1 MLYLFI
7 IREKSNAGQAFPAW
21 RPLAAKMPPGMSSP
35 EPPVNRL
42 EIRRPD
48 DWHLHL
54 RDGDM
59 LPAVVPASARTFGR
73 AIVMP
78 NLKPPV
84 RTVADARAYRDRILA
99 ARPEDSDFEPL
110 MTLYLTEATTPD
122 DIRAAAESDFV
133 HAVKYYPAGAT
144 TNSDSGVRDLERVY
158 PVLEAM
164 ENHGL
169 PLLMHGE
176 VTDGDIDVF
185 DREAVFIERHLEKLR
200 PRFPDLKMVLE
211 HATTSDAIDY
221 VKSAPGPIAATITVH
236 HLMFNR
242 NALFEGGLRPHHYC
256 LPLIKRER
264 HRRALIEAAISGS
277 PRFFLG
283 TDSAPHPKH
292 AKESDCG
299 CAGIYSAPA
308 AIELYAEVFE
318 AAGALNRL
326 EGFAS
331 LHGPAFYGLEPNP
344 DYLVLEKRD
353 WTMEAELAAGRESL
367 VPLRAASTI
376 GWQQAAEP

>member
-1 MLYLFI
+1 MNR
-7 IREKSNAGQAFPAW
+7 IR
-21 RPLAAKMPPGMSSP
+21 
-35 EPPVNRL
+35 
-42 EIRRPD
+42 IRRPD

-54 RDGDM
+54 RDGAM
-59 LPAVVPASARTFGR
+59 LNTVVPATARNFGR

-84 RTVADARAYRDRILA
+84 RTVADAAAYRERILA
-99 ARPEDSDFEPL
+99 ACPAGSDFEPL
-110 MTLYLTEATTPD
+110 MTLYLTETTSVD
-122 DIRAAAESDFV
+122 DIRQAAESEFV

-144 TNSDSGVRDLERVY
+144 TNSDSGVRELERVY
-158 PVLEAM
+158 PVIEAM
-164 ENHGL
+164 EKHGL

-176 VTDGDIDVF
+176 VTDSDIDVF

-200 PRFPDLKMVLE
+200 STFPGLKMVLE
-211 HATTSDAIDY
+211 HATTSDAIDF
-221 VKSAPGPIAATITVH
+221 VQSAPGPIAATITVH

-264 HRRALIEAAISGS
+264 HRQALVVAATSGNE
-277 PRFFLG
+277 RYFLG

-299 CAGIYSAPA
+299 CAGVYSAPA

-318 AAGALNRL
+318 AAGALDRL
-326 EGFAS
+326 EAFAS
-331 LHGPAFYGLEPNP
+331 LNGPAFYGLAPNE
-344 DYLVLEKRD
+344 DTIELERTP
-353 WTMEAELAAGRESL
+353 WQMERELTADDDTI
-367 VPLRAASTI
+367 VPLRAGSEI
-376 GWQQAAEP
+376 VWRRVD

>member
-1 MLYLFI
+1 M
-7 IREKSNAGQAFPAW
+7 
-21 RPLAAKMPPGMSSP
+21 
-35 EPPVNRL
+35 NRI

-54 RDGDM
+54 RDGAM
-59 LPAVVPASARTFGR
+59 LAAVVPATARTFGR

-84 RTVADARAYRDRILA
+84 RTVAEARAYRDRILA
-99 ARPEDSDFEPL
+99 TLPEDSRFEPL
-110 MTLYLTEATTPD
+110 MTLYLTETTTVD
-122 DIRAAAESDFV
+122 DIRQAAESDFV
-133 HAVKYYPAGAT
+133 HALKYYPAGAT

-164 ENHGL
+164 ERHGV

-176 VTDGDIDVF
+176 VTDSDIDVF
-185 DREAVFIERHLEKLR
+185 DREAVFIERHLQKLR
-200 PRFPDLKMVLE
+200 PRFPQLKMVLE
-211 HATTSDAIDY
+211 HATTRDAIDY
-221 VKSAPGPIAATITVH
+221 VESAPGPIAATITVH
-236 HLMFNR
+236 HLMYNR

-256 LPLIKRER
+256 LPLIKREQ
-264 HRRALIEAAISGS
+264 HRRALVAAATSGNE
-277 PRFFLG
+277 RFFLG

-318 AAGALNRL
+318 AAGALDQL
-326 EGFAS
+326 ERFAS
-331 LHGPAFYGLEPNP
+331 LNGPAFYDLEPNE
-344 DYLVLEKRD
+344 DRLVLEKSE
-353 WTMEAELAAGRESL
+353 WQMAGELAAGDETL
-367 VPLRAASTI
+367 VPLRAASPI
-376 GWQQAAEP
+376 HWRIAD

>member
-1 MLYLFI
+1 MRY
-7 IREKSNAGQAFPAW
+7 
-21 RPLAAKMPPGMSSP
+21 P

-59 LPAVVPASARTFGR
+59 LPGVVPASARTFGR

-84 RTVADARAYRDRILA
+84 RTVADASAYRERILA
-99 ARPEDSDFEPL
+99 ARPDGSDFEPL
-110 MTLYLTEATTPD
+110 MTLYLTEATTTE

-158 PVLEAM
+158 PVIEAM
-164 ENHGL
+164 EKYSL

-185 DREAVFIERHLEKLR
+185 DREVVFIERHLEKLR
-200 PRFPDLKMVLE
+200 ARFPGLKLVLE
-211 HATTSDAIDY
+211 HATTADAVDY
-221 VKSAPGPIAATITVH
+221 VESAPGPIAATITVH
-236 HLMFNR
+236 HLMYNR

-264 HRRALIEAAISGS
+264 HRRALVAAATSGNE
-277 PRFFLG
+277 RFFLG

-318 AAGALNRL
+318 AAGALDRL

-344 DYLVLEKRD
+344 DHLVLEKRE
-353 WTMEAELAAGRESL
+353 WTMDAELVAGSESL
-367 VPLRAASTI
+367 VPLRAGTPI
-376 GWQQAAEP
+376 GWQRVT

>member
-1 MLYLFI
+1 MNR
-7 IREKSNAGQAFPAW
+7 IR
-21 RPLAAKMPPGMSSP
+21 
-35 EPPVNRL
+35 
-42 EIRRPD
+42 IRRPD

-54 RDGDM
+54 RDGALLD
-59 LPAVVPASARTFGR
+59 AVVPATARSFGR

-99 ARPEDSDFEPL
+99 ARPAGSDFEPL
-110 MTLYLTEATTPD
+110 MTLYLTETTTAD
-122 DIRAAAESDFV
+122 DIREAAESDFV

-144 TNSDSGVRDLERVY
+144 TNSDSGVRQLERAY
-158 PVLEAM
+158 PAIEAM
-164 ENHGL
+164 EKHGV

-200 PRFPDLKMVLE
+200 STFPALRMVLE
-211 HATTSDAIDY
+211 HATTADAIDY
-221 VKSAPGPIAATITVH
+221 VNSAPGPIAATITVH

-264 HRRALIEAAISGS
+264 HRRALVKAATSGNE
-277 PRFFLG
+277 RFFLG

-299 CAGIYSAPA
+299 CAGVYSAPA

-318 AAGALNRL
+318 AAGALDQL
-326 EGFAS
+326 EAFAS
-331 LHGPAFYGLEPNP
+331 LNGPAFYGLAPNE
-344 DYLVLEKRD
+344 DTIELERTPWLMD
-353 WTMEAELAAGRESL
+353 RELTAGDDRI
-367 VPLRAASTI
+367 VPLCAGSEIAWRRI
-376 GWQQAAEP
+376 D